1 MKVVA
6 LAGGV
11 GGAKLVDGLAQC
23 LPHHDLSVI
32 VNTGDDFNH
41 FGLHISPDLDTI
53 CYTLAG
59 IASPEHGW
67 GIKNETW
74 NVLNRLRD
82 LRAPDWFSLGDQDLA
97 THLER
102 TRLLLEGSKLSEV
115 TTSICRNLGIDIP
128 IYPMTNDTVETIV
141 KTKGKGNL
149 SFQEYFVK
157 FCCKPKVKGFN
168 FKGSKKAKPVE
179 SAIKKI
185 NECDLVVICPSNPWV
200 SIAPI
205 LSIHRIAEAIKHK
218 LVLCVSPIVGGKALK
233 GPAAKMFK
241 EMGFTPSVIAVANFY
256 RNKINAMVIDLQDAD
271 QKSEIMQCGIIPFV
285 TDIVMTDR
293 KQRKQV
299 AREVIS
305 AGTKLLKRI

>member
-23 LPHHDLSVI
+23 LPHHDLSVL

-74 NVLNRLRD
+74 NVLHRLRD

-102 TRLLLEGSKLSEV
+102 TRLLLEGRKLSEV
-115 TTSICRNLGIDIP
+115 TETLCRNLGIDIP

-141 KTKGKGNL
+141 ETKEMGKL
-149 SFQEYFVK
+149 PFQEYFVK
-157 FCCKPKVKGFN
+157 FGCIPSVKGFN

-179 SAIKKI
+179 GAIKKI
-185 NECDLVVICPSNPWV
+185 NECDMIVICPSNPWV

-205 LSIHRIAEAIKHK
+205 LSIQRIAEAIKHK
-218 LVLCVSPIVGGKALK
+218 PVLCVSPIVGGKALK

-241 EMGFTPSVIAVANFY
+241 EMGFTPSAAAVAQFY
-256 RNKINAMVIDLQDAD
+256 GNRINAMLIDLQDKE
-271 QKSEIMQCGIIPFV
+271 QKSEIEQCGIILFV
-285 TDIVMTDR
+285 TNTVMTDR

-299 AREVIS
+299 AQEVIS
-305 AGTKLLKRI
+305 AGTKLLKRL